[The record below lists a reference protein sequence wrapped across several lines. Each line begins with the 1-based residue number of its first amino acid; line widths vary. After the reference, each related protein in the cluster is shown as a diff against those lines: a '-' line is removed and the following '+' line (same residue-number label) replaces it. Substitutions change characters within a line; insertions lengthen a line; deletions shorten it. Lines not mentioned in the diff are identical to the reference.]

1 MARKTREDAQATRNR
16 ILDTA
21 VELFGSQGVSR
32 TSLNDI
38 ARHAGVTRGAIYGH
52 FENKVD
58 LFSAMIERL
67 ICPLMLHG
75 NEYNEFLNHDPMGF
89 LRAVTTEFLD
99 KLARDQ
105 NFCQVFEIL
114 WHKCEYVGE
123 IAALRQKY
131 LDEGERHV
139 NIIEQAFSLAKEKG
153 QTDTP
158 LTPHQATIGL
168 VALTDGLIFN
178 WTKDQ
183 RMFSMETYGVPIL
196 ETFFR
201 GLGVFRGQG
210 TDLLLAA
217 SPPQTVDKP
226 LK

>member
-1 MARKTREDAQATRNR
+1 MARKTKEDAQATRNC

-58 LFSAMIERL
+58 LFSAMIKRL

-75 NEYNEFLNHDPMGF
+75 EEYTEFLNRDPIGF
-89 LRAVTTEFLD
+89 LRAVTTEFLG
-99 KLARDQ
+99 KLTHDV
-105 NFCQVFEIL
+105 NFRKVFEIL
-114 WHKCEYVGE
+114 WHKCEYVGD
-123 IAALRQKY
+123 IATLRQQL
-131 LDEGERHV
+131 LDEGENHV
-139 NIIEQAFSLAKEKG
+139 EVIEQAFRRAKEIG
-153 QTDTP
+153 QTHTE

-178 WTKDQ
+178 WTKNQ
-183 RMFSMETYGVPIL
+183 KMFALETYGNPIL
-196 ETFFR
+196 ETFFK
-201 GLGVFRGQG
+201 GLGVGER
-210 TDLLLAA
+210 
-217 SPPQTVDKP
+217 
-226 LK
+226 